1 MVAVIDVLRE
11 EHANLARLLDLL
23 EQQMADPQK
32 ADFGLVKSILD
43 YCLTYPDQ
51 FHHPKE
57 DMVYQALAHYEHEMS
72 PSIEDLEAEHEEIG
86 ILTRE
91 TAAALDKAMADGAA
105 DKAYLVDMV
114 RSFVEFYRR
123 HIAKE
128 EREFF
133 PEALKILDAATW
145 DDIASRVTDPADPLF
160 NEKAAEHFLAL
171 RKRIAG

>member
-11 EHANLARLLDLL
+11 EHANLSRLLDLL
-23 EQQMADPQK
+23 EREMADPEI
-32 ADFGLVKSILD
+32 ADYGLVKGILD

-57 DMVYQALAHYEHEMS
+57 DMVYRALARFEHEMS
-72 PSIEDLEAEHEEIG
+72 PAIEDLEAEHEEIA

-91 TAAALDKAMADGAA
+91 TAAALDKATADGAA
-105 DKAYLVDMV
+105 DKAYLAGMV
-114 RSFVEFYRR
+114 RSFIDFYRR

-145 DDIASRVTDPADPLF
+145 DEIAARVTDPADPLF
-160 NEKAAEHFLAL
+160 NEKAARHFLAL
-171 RKRIAG
+171 RERIGA